1 MIVKNR
7 FIDIKQLLLKI
18 NLNSITKMA
27 RLDMKPLTGYV
38 SDMFSGYVSELF
50 CCFCKLLNIFM

>member
-27 RLDMKPLTGYV
+27 RLDMKPLTES
-38 SDMFSGYVSELF
+38 SDVFRVCFRALLLF
-50 CCFCKLLNIFM
+50 L